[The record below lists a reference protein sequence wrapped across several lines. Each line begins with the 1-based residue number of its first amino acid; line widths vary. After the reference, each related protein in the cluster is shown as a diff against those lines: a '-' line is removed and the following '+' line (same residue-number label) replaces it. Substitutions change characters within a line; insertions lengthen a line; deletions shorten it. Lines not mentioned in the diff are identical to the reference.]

1 MRCPPGALPHGTT
14 IVALKFPGGVVIA
27 GDRRSTQ
34 GNMIAGRDVQKVYIT
49 DDYTATGIAGT
60 AAIAVEFARLYA
72 VELEHYEKTEG
83 VPLTFRGKV
92 NRLATMVRGNLGAA
106 LQGFV
111 ALPLLAAYDLDD
123 PDPQA
128 AGRIVSFDAAGGW
141 NIEEE
146 GYQSVGSGS
155 IFAKSSIKK
164 LYSRVVDADSA
175 LRVAVEALYDAAD
188 DDSATGGPDLVRGIY
203 PTAVILAAEGAED
216 VAEERIAALARE
228 VIESRSRARYFRSRQ
243 CCSVARC
250 AGRFVSFPYFISPEQ
265 AMRERSEL
273 ARKGI
278 ARGRSVVAL
287 AYSGGVLFVAE
298 NPSRSLQKVSELYD
312 RVGFA
317 AVGRFNEFDN
327 LRRGGIQFADTRG
340 YAYDRRD
347 VTGRQL
353 ANVYAQT
360 LGTIFTEQAKPY
372 EVELCVAEVA
382 HYGETKPPELYR
394 ITYDGSIADEPHFV
408 VMGGTTEPIATAL
421 NESYTENA
429 RLVRRRQGR
438 GRRAEGRRQRRR
450 LGAAHTGAVDAGGRH
465 PGREPAAPRVP
476 ADHRLGTGSASAL
489 KRIRTPRSRTATRSW
504 PWPNW

>member
-1 MRCPPGALPHGTT
+1 VDLSSFSDLLRRQAPELLPVNRLGSGEPVPSGALPHGTT
-14 IVALKFPGGVVIA
+14 IVALKFPGGVLIA

-123 PDPQA
+123 RDPQA

-203 PTAVILAAEGAED
+203 PTAVVLGAEP
-216 VAEERIAALARE
+216 AEEMPEERIAEIARE
-228 VIESRSRARYFRSRQ
+228 VIESRSGADTFRTS
-243 CCSVARC
+243 SGPSAD
-250 AGRFVSFPYFISPEQ
+250 
-265 AMRERSEL
+265 
-273 ARKGI
+273 
-278 ARGRSVVAL
+278 ARGDS
-287 AYSGGVLFVAE
+287 
-298 NPSRSLQKVSELYD
+298 
-312 RVGFA
+312 
-317 AVGRFNEFDN
+317 
-327 LRRGGIQFADTRG
+327 
-340 YAYDRRD
+340 
-347 VTGRQL
+347 
-353 ANVYAQT
+353 
-360 LGTIFTEQAKPY
+360 
-372 EVELCVAEVA
+372 
-382 HYGETKPPELYR
+382 
-394 ITYDGSIADEPHFV
+394 
-408 VMGGTTEPIATAL
+408 
-421 NESYTENA
+421 
-429 RLVRRRQGR
+429 
-438 GRRAEGRRQRRR
+438 
-450 LGAAHTGAVDAGGRH
+450 
-465 PGREPAAPRVP
+465 
-476 ADHRLGTGSASAL
+476 
-489 KRIRTPRSRTATRSW
+489 
-504 PWPNW
+504 